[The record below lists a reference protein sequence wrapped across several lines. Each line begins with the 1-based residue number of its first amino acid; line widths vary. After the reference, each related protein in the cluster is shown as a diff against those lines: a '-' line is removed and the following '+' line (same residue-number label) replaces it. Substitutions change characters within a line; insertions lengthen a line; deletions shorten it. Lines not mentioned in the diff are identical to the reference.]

1 MDTAVRHLIE
11 ALHHSPW
18 QCALA
23 VTGGGAGAAAWLL
36 SVPGGSRTI
45 LEVQVP
51 YHEQALSE
59 YLGRQPES
67 FCSAAT
73 GRDLAARAYE
83 RASWLAPG
91 AAVVGVGCTASLTT
105 DRPKRGDHRVHLA
118 VRTAAGLK
126 SYALTLTKGARDREG
141 EEAVVDVLLLN
152 ALAEA
157 FGVPERL
164 PLALLP
170 GEEVCT
176 EARPATDALERF
188 LHSEL
193 AAVCVEPDGR
203 FNPQAPPPRLLLP
216 GAFNP
221 VHPGHWG
228 MADAAARLT
237 GLPPAFE
244 LSVVNV
250 DKPPLSPEEVRGR
263 LHPFAWRAAVWLTHA
278 PTFAEKAVLFPGVS
292 FVVGAD
298 TAVRIVAPRY
308 YGGQAEQ
315 METALNELRGRGC
328 RFLVAGRVDAAA
340 RFVRLADLDIPA
352 AFRDL
357 FVEIPEE
364 DFRVDMSSTH
374 LRSPTPPAGT

>member
-1 MDTAVRHLIE
+1 MDPAVHHLID
-11 ALHHSPW
+11 ALHRSPW

-23 VTGGGAGAAAWLL
+23 VTGGGTGAAAWLL
-36 SVPGGSRTI
+36 SVPGGSRTV

-51 YHEQALSE
+51 YHEQALTE
-59 YLGRQPES
+59 YLGRRPEG

-73 GRDLAARAYE
+73 GRDLATRAYE
-83 RASWLAPG
+83 RAGWLVPG
-91 AAVVGVGCTASLTT
+91 AAVVGVGCTASLAT

-126 SYALTLTKGARDREG
+126 SSALILTKGARDREG

-157 FGVPERL
+157 FGVPDRL

-188 LHSEL
+188 LRGEL
-193 AAVCVEPDGR
+193 PAVCVEPDGR
-203 FNPQAPPPRLLLP
+203 FNAQAPPPRLSLS

-237 GLPPAFE
+237 GLPAAFE

-250 DKPPLSPEEVRGR
+250 DKPALSPEEIRGR
-263 LHPFAWRAAVWLTHA
+263 LHPFAWRAAVWLTRA

-292 FVVGAD
+292 FIVGAD

-308 YGGQAEQ
+308 YGGKPEQ
-315 METALNELRGRGC
+315 MEKALGELRGRGC

-352 AFRDL
+352 AYRDL

-364 DFRVDMSSTH
+364 DFRVDISSTH
-374 LRSPTPPAGT
+374 LRSPNPPAG